1 MKEERFDRIEKE
13 LKELHRELSVI
24 SGRLSVQREGFKFSD
39 LVQEVAGAVLLPFPF
54 AASSDIWELS
64 EKISLAHAVFI
75 LLFILVLLFFV
86 IEYSN
91 LGNWKKEHLVGFLP
105 LRLITIT
112 TVSLVVS
119 AASLLVLGVY
129 PAIIDSA
136 SWFFKATVLVC
147 LFSVIGSFGLDAA
160 K

>member
-1 MKEERFDRIEKE
+1 LKEDKFDRIEKE
-13 LKELHRELSVI
+13 LEELHKELSRI
-24 SGRLSVQREGFKFSD
+24 SGRLSLQREGFKFSD
-39 LVQEVAGAVLLPFPF
+39 LVQEVAGAVLLAFPF
-54 AASSDIWELS
+54 AVNSDIWELS
-64 EKISLAHAVFI
+64 EKISVAHATFI
-75 LLFILVLLFFV
+75 LLFLIVSLFFV

-105 LRLITIT
+105 LRLVTIT
-112 TVSLVVS
+112 VVSLLVS
-119 AASLLVLGVY
+119 ALSLLVLGVY

-147 LFSVIGSFGLDAA
+147 LFSVVGSFGLDAA